1 MDQEHHLTFGPFR
14 LEMPQGRLWRG
25 DQMIPL
31 RPRSLAMLR
40 LSGRAC
46 GPPGDESRGA
56 AAGVGGHACRRER
69 PAGLGARDSGGVGRR
84 GGGAAVSRNRGRA
97 GLSVS
102 GRRRSGGAPPAHGRP
117 PGGAPGRPRGLG
129 GMVPAGGPRH
139 PPARLRQWGSG
150 GGEDDGG
157 RDVPEPPGRRA
168 RAVDS
173 AGPVRRAR
181 WGGGSRT
188 CPSWKR
194 WGAWGASPD
203 RPRRAAAVCAAVAGA
218 TPRAGERAGARAAP
232 GPPARDDTGPH
243 AARAG

>member
-1 MDQEHHLTFGPFR
+1 MDVYKYCVSYSCGRRYGPRAPSHLWAFPSGDDAGP
-14 LEMPQGRLWRG
+14 LVAGRPG
-25 DQMIPL
+25 DPL
-31 RPRSLAMLR
+31 AAAVPGDAG

-56 AAGVGGHACRRER
+56 AARVGGHPCRRER

-102 GRRRSGGAPPAHGRP
+102 GRRRSGGAPTAHGRP

-168 RAVDS
+168 RAVDG
-173 AGPVRRAR
+173 AGPVRRAL
-181 WGGGSRT
+181 WGGGTVPALRGS
-188 CPSWKR
+188 
-194 WGAWGASPD
+194 
-203 RPRRAAAVCAAVAGA
+203 AGA
-218 TPRAGERAGARAAP
+218 PGARAQPSSPCCGGMRRCGWPNSP
-232 GPPARDDTGPH
+232 GW
-243 AARAG
+243 